1 MLRSFRS
8 PFCCIVDNM
17 PLPLEEQMLPLQLSP
32 CSSSL
37 APQTAV
43 HSLPPPSVRPRVGL
57 PRHVVR
63 PPPITQHGRNKFC
76 GGALRESLSEGID
89 RGRRTEEGVLNP
101 HPQLLFCLQGAIHG
115 PIRDQEE
122 RNQPPTSN
130 KHGRQVAL
138 PDVNFLH
145 YTTTTLEAA
154 CGFYRTYANTL
165 LLNPSFWYCLA
176 VARQSAH
183 VLPGQRGLRARGRG
197 NERDGGTEEQTNR
210 SQPSGPMG
218 AHSLHRHIAVTSAS
232 HVTSGK
238 QVHVGT
244 ELLAYRDTHGG
255 KEKQCHLNCKA
266 FIIVSLY
273 DNVM

>member
-1 MLRSFRS
+1 MGPFGIRRSATNR
-8 PFCCIVDNM
+8 
-17 PLPLEEQMLPLQLSP
+17 QH
-32 CSSSL
+32 
-37 APQTAV
+37 QTNT
-43 HSLPPPSVRPRVGL
+43 
-57 PRHVVR
+57 VV
-63 PPPITQHGRNKFC
+63 KWF
-76 GGALRESLSEGID
+76 S
-89 RGRRTEEGVLNP
+89 
-101 HPQLLFCLQGAIHG
+101 
-115 PIRDQEE
+115 
-122 RNQPPTSN
+122 
-130 KHGRQVAL
+130 L
-138 PDVNFLH
+138 PDVNLLH
-145 YTTTTLEAA
+145 YSITTLEAA

-218 AHSLHRHIAVTSAS
+218 PHSLHRHIAVTSAS

-255 KEKQCHLNCKA
+255 KEKHCHLNCKA